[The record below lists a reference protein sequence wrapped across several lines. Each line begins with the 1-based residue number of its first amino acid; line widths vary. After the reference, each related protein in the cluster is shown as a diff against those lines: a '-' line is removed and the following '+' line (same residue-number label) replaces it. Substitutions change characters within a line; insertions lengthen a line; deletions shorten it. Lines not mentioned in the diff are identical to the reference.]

1 MIFETIILEKVDN
14 IATITLNR
22 PHAMNAINRRML
34 NEIQQAVSD
43 IKNDPNVK
51 VVILKAAGDRAFSTG
66 TDTKEMAQIPGDNG
80 VLLHETLKGIRNL
93 LKPVVCAVNG
103 YCLGAGL
110 DLMLSCDLVI
120 ATETARFSM
129 PEINVGV
136 VSNVEA
142 VLLSRAMS
150 IFRAKEICLTGDYFD
165 AQKAE
170 RCGLVNEVVPI
181 ARLEARVKE
190 MAAKLA
196 SKDATALAVQK
207 DVINKWLT
215 TDLETAMDYSIIAHS
230 LCHGQWQKGGKGAS
244 PEKGQA
250 KNK

>member
-1 MIFETIILEKVDN
+1 VIYETIILEKADN

-22 PHAMNAINRRML
+22 PRAMNSISRKML
-34 NEIQQAVSD
+34 KEIQQAVSD
-43 IKNDPNVK
+43 IKDDPNVK
-51 VVILKAAGDRAFSTG
+51 VVIVTAVGDRAFSAG
-66 TDTKEMAQIPGDNG
+66 TDIKEMAKVPGDNG
-80 VLLHETLKGIRNL
+80 ILLHETLTSIRKL
-93 LKPVVCAVNG
+93 PKPVVCAVNG

-120 ATETARFSM
+120 AAETAQFSM

-142 VLLSRAMS
+142 VILSRAMS

-170 RCGLVNEVVPI
+170 RCGLVNEVVPL
-181 ARLEARVKE
+181 ARLGARANE

-230 LCHGQWQKGGKGAS
+230 MCHGAQWEKKG
-244 PEKGQA
+244 
-250 KNK
+250 